1 MNARSVLVVAWAGDR
16 HHGGGERSARRFGP
30 GGTGECSAGG
40 ALLPSDA
47 RSGGRTRRAVEREG
61 SEWGEDYRCA
71 GVLGGATAARN
82 QCAQRPVGLAE
93 QAAVWPQVRE
103 KRPTPTLGSDA
114 RGRRSGGWEQP
125 RGERHTAGSE
135 RPRSAC
141 WPEATPA
148 RAATRCPRPQAA
160 APLASAGPD
169 HASHFIGSR
178 AHLCDLWPAS
188 ARPGVDPK
196 RVRRLN
202 GRCVWCATF
211 IFGTD
216 MDGVDI
222 ALPARALAP
231 RPSQPS

>member
-1 MNARSVLVVAWAGDR
+1 MEISRHAPFMGDWPIGYRRLAIGYSPPLRILPCRRPHSNPHQSLLPLIDR

-169 HASHFIGSR
+169 HASHFSGSR
-178 AHLCDLWPAS
+178 AHLCDLWPCGQL
-188 ARPGVDPK
+188 RPDLG
-196 RVRRLN
+196 L
-202 GRCVWCATF
+202 T
-211 IFGTD
+211 
-216 MDGVDI
+216 
-222 ALPARALAP
+222 P
-231 RPSQPS
+231 RE